1 MSVPSPRWFGFLAK
15 SWRSLRQQSVADVPV
30 ELELCEFECRKPQC
44 LKGEWEHCQRRLSFI
59 EKTKALAASK

>member
-1 MSVPSPRWFGFLAK
+1 MSVTSTRWLGLLAK
-15 SWRSLRQQSVADVPV
+15 SWRSLRQQSVADVPI

>member
-1 MSVPSPRWFGFLAK
+1 MSVPSTRRLGLLAK
-15 SWRSLRQQSVADVPV
+15 FLRLLRQQSVADVPL
-30 ELELCEFECRKPQC
+30 ELELCEFDCRKPQC